1 MCFGIGRTDKVGTF
15 CRKTALPRSCLQ
27 SAFFLGYITDVAIDA
42 DGRYFVTA
50 ESDERILFWNFK
62 SRVVLHKESQTDVV
76 QIEILEGDP
85 DTIIVVSKA
94 KCNKTGGDI
103 YR

>member
-1 MCFGIGRTDKVGTF
+1 MSQNCTAELLPAICF
-15 CRKTALPRSCLQ
+15 
-27 SAFFLGYITDVAIDA
+27 FFLGYITDVAIDA

>member
-1 MCFGIGRTDKVGTF
+1 MLCPFVILILLSTG
-15 CRKTALPRSCLQ
+15 LSCP
-27 SAFFLGYITDVAIDA
+27 SYRIFSGYITDVAIDA

-50 ESDERILFWNFK
+50 ESDQRILFWNFK
-62 SRVVLHKESQTDVV
+62 SRVVLHKETQLDVV

-85 DTIIVVSKA
+85 DTIIVVSKG